1 VKERYDT
8 AFFSRSSWYQTAKS
22 LKPAIMLLVTTLTIP
37 SVDET
42 SGASSQASV
51 EKRSTHPINIKV
63 IGETNTMKKLIAI
76 FVALS
81 VVTILTAASCAGSA
95 GGGAGPSVHM
105 GETTFLQPSV
115 TISKGSSLNLIDD
128 VPVLH
133 IIGNGSWVNNVTKP
147 AIESGAPTVNNVQI
161 SSAGQSI
168 TVGPF
173 NTGGTYHLYCSVHLN
188 MNLTVIVQ

>member
-1 VKERYDT
+1 VILST
-8 AFFSRSSWYQTAKS
+8 FSRSF
-22 LKPAIMLLVTTLTIP
+22 LT
-37 SVDET
+37 SFRRNV
-42 SGASSQASV
+42 
-51 EKRSTHPINIKV
+51 INIKV
-63 IGETNTMKKLIAI
+63 TGDTNTMKKLIVI

-81 VVTILTAASCAGSA
+81 AVIVLTAASC
-95 GGGAGPSVHM
+95 GGTSGNGDTGGNGGTAVHM

-133 IIGNGSWVNNVTKP
+133 IIGNGSWVNNAAKP
-147 AIESGAPTVNNVQI
+147 AIEPGAPTVNNVQI

-168 TVGPF
+168 TAGPF
-173 NTGGTYHLYCSVHLN
+173 NTAGTYHLYCSVHLN

>member
-1 VKERYDT
+1 
-8 AFFSRSSWYQTAKS
+8 
-22 LKPAIMLLVTTLTIP
+22 
-37 SVDET
+37 
-42 SGASSQASV
+42 
-51 EKRSTHPINIKV
+51 
-63 IGETNTMKKLIAI
+63 MKKLIAI
-76 FVALS
+76 FVAFG
-81 VVTILTAASCAGSA
+81 VVAILTAACGGSVGSVSSTGS
-95 GGGAGPSVHM
+95 GGGGGQSVHM

-133 IIGNGSWVNNVTKP
+133 IIGNGSWVNNVAKP
-147 AIESGAPTVNNVQI
+147 AREPGAPTVNNVQI

-173 NTGGTYHLYCSVHLN
+173 NTAGTYHLYCSVHLN